1 MGWNFTRDA
10 VITGDAGDGS
20 KKDKEMNRK
29 FVKPIVL
36 SVLFLAAL
44 IVFSITTNQDNKDLT
59 TTMKESTLPIVR
71 CYQSGES
78 VAQLHAYVNK
88 MDVPSMRD
96 TIVPVDDERILPVSV
111 STYGRKIDSI
121 RYEIRSLDG
130 KRLVAKNEVAEYKE
144 KDETIQAQLTIQNLL
159 VENEEYELVLTLISD
174 KKELYYY
181 TRLIQTTNCHTREC
195 MNFALQFHEYTF
207 REDAAKFISKYMD
220 ASSTDSTTLQ
230 YVDLGS
236 TLKQITWAEFKP
248 EKIGKV
254 NASFKEI
261 NDSYNVITLQYV
273 VAGKDSEGNTGYY
286 NIEEYYRL
294 RMTDTRMY
302 VLNFERTMN
311 RIFQG
316 ENHFISDHNRIQLGI
331 RDPRIEYSVSE
342 TGDVVAFVQ
351 EGELWC
357 FDRVNHKIVQVFSF
371 RGTEG
376 IDERENWD
384 QHDIKIARVDE
395 AGSVDFVVYGY
406 MNRGTHEG
414 EVGTAVYHYDGI
426 VHTVEEEVFIPS
438 EQSYEILKAQ
448 MGQLLY
454 VNEQG
459 ILYLMMNQN
468 LYQVDLATHK
478 PQIVV
483 ENLKQGTYEIS
494 ESNQYFA
501 WVDADHEYESNSIY
515 LMDLNDGSRKEVSEG
530 EKYYL
535 RPLGF
540 IDDDFIYGAAQKKN
554 VVVTKAGK
562 TVFPMDYLKIMGT
575 KENSGKILKEYHP
588 EKGKIASIEVQDY
601 TVTVHVIRQKN
612 GRYTNYGTDS
622 IMNREADANE
632 KVSVAST
639 ATDVWQTQY
648 QLLLQKPADED
659 KVKMI
664 TAKEVLLESPR
675 TLSLKEKTEQE
686 CFYVYKKGDV
696 LLATEN
702 ISDAIICANENMG
715 AVVDSRQRYIWMRAR
730 KAAQNAFRGMEVGKD
745 DLDASSV
752 VQSVSALLQYKG
764 QGVCVKN
771 LVGKGMTPREI
782 MEQELKECIILD
794 ISGCTVDEILFYV
807 SNRSPVIAMT
817 GTNSAVLVTGYTADR
832 IYYYDPSSQTT
843 KSKSITE
850 ADEWFDAAGNI
861 YFTYLEQ

>member
-1 MGWNFTRDA
+1 
-10 VITGDAGDGS
+10 
-20 KKDKEMNRK
+20 MNRK
-29 FVKPIVL
+29 IVKPIVL

-44 IVFSITTNQDNKDLT
+44 IVFCITTNQDNQDLT
-59 TTMKESTLPIVR
+59 TTMKEATLPIVR
-71 CYQSGES
+71 CYQGNNS

-96 TIVPVDDERILPVSV
+96 SIVPVDDERILPISI
-111 STYGRKIDSI
+111 STFGRKIDSLQ
-121 RYEIRSLDG
+121 YEIRSLDG
-130 KRLVAKNEVAEYKE
+130 SRLVARNEISDLEE
-144 KDETIQAQLTIQNLL
+144 KSQTIRAQLAIQNLL
-159 VENEEYELVLTLISD
+159 GEDEEYELVLTLISG

-181 TRLIQTTNCHTREC
+181 TRLIQTTDCYTKEC
-195 MNFALQFHEYTF
+195 MDFALQFHEYTF
-207 REDAAKFISKYMD
+207 REDAQQFISKYMD
-220 ASSTDSTTLQ
+220 AATSDATSLQ

-236 TLKQITWAEFKP
+236 TLRQITWADFEP
-248 EKIGKV
+248 EKIGKA

-273 VAGKDSEGNTGYY
+273 VTGKDSEGNTAYY

-311 RIFQG
+311 RIFRG
-316 ENHFISDHNRIQLGI
+316 EDSFISDSNRIQLGI
-331 RDPRIEYSVSE
+331 RDPRIEYSISE
-342 TGDVVAFVQ
+342 AGDVVAFVQ

-438 EQSYEILKAQ
+438 EQSYEVLKAQ

-459 ILYLMMNQN
+459 ILYLIMDQN
-468 LYQVDLATHK
+468 LYQVDLGTHK
-478 PQIVV
+478 PRIVV
-483 ENLKQGTYEIS
+483 KNLTESCYEIS

-501 WVDADHEYESNSIY
+501 WVDSEAEYESTSLH
-515 LMDLNDGSRKEVSEG
+515 LMDLNDGSVQEITEG

-540 IDDDFIYGAAQKKN
+540 IDDDFIYGAAQKKQ
-554 VVVTKAGK
+554 VIVTTAGN
-562 TVFPMDYLKIMGT
+562 TVFPMDYLKIMGAR
-575 KENSGKILKEYHP
+575 ENSGKILKEYRP
-588 EKGKIASIEVQDY
+588 QKGKIESIQVEDY
-601 TVTVHVIRQKN
+601 TVTVQLVRKRD
-612 GRYTNYGTDS
+612 GRYLAYGTDS
-622 IMNREADANE
+622 IMNREADTNE
-632 KVSVAST
+632 KISVVST
-639 ATDVWQTQY
+639 ATDIWETQY
-648 QLLLQKPADED
+648 QLLLSEPADD
-659 KVKMI
+659 GKIKMI
-664 TAKEVLLESPR
+664 TAKEVLLETPR
-675 TLSLKEKTEQE
+675 TLSLNDGNNQE
-686 CFYVYKKGDV
+686 LFYVYKKGDV
-696 LLATEN
+696 ILATES
-702 ISDAIICANENMG
+702 ISDAIVCANENMG
-715 AVVDSRQRYIWMRAR
+715 IVVDASQQYIWMRAR
-730 KAAQNAFRGMEVGKD
+730 KSAQNAFSGIQAAKD
-745 DLDASSV
+745 DRGSSSV

-764 QGVCVKN
+764 AGVCVKD
-771 LVGKGMTPREI
+771 LTGRGMTPKSI
-782 MEQELKECIILD
+782 MEQELKDCLVLD
-794 ISGCTVDEILFYV
+794 ISGCTVEEILFYV
-807 SNRSPVIAMT
+807 SSGSPVVAMT
-817 GTNSAVLVTGYTADR
+817 GTDSAVLVNGYTAER
-832 IYYYDPSSQTT
+832 IYYFDPASESV
-843 KSKSITE
+843 KSKSLKD
-850 ADEWFDAAGNI
+850 ADEWFSEAGNI

>member
-1 MGWNFTRDA
+1 
-10 VITGDAGDGS
+10 
-20 KKDKEMNRK
+20 MNRK
-29 FVKPIVL
+29 IVKPIVL

-59 TTMKESTLPIVR
+59 TTMKEATLPIVR
-71 CYQSGES
+71 CYQGSDS

-96 TIVPVDDERILPVSV
+96 TIVPVDDKRILPISV

-130 KRLVAKNEVAEYKE
+130 ERLVAKNEVTDYEK
-144 KDETIQAQLTIQNLL
+144 KDETIRAQLSIQNLL
-159 VENEEYELVLTLISD
+159 EKNEEYELVLTLTSG
-174 KKELYYY
+174 KEELYYY
-181 TRLIQTTNCHTREC
+181 TRLIQTTDCHTKEC
-195 MNFALQFHEYTF
+195 MEFALQFHEYSF
-207 REDAAKFISKYMD
+207 REDADKFISRYMD
-220 ASSTDSTTLQ
+220 AATTDATTLQ

-236 TLKQITWAEFKP
+236 TLKQITWAEFTPK
-248 EKIGKV
+248 KIGKAS
-254 NASFKEI
+254 ASFKEI

-273 VAGKDSEGNTGYY
+273 VSGKDSEGNTGYY

-311 RIFQG
+311 RIFRG

-331 RDPRIEYSVSE
+331 RDPQIEYSVSE
-342 TGDVVAFVQ
+342 AGDVVAFVQ

-406 MNRGTHEG
+406 MNRGSHEG

-426 VHTVEEEVFIPS
+426 VHTIEEEVFIPS

-478 PQIVV
+478 PKIVV
-483 ENLKQGTYEIS
+483 GNLKQDSYEIS

-501 WVDADHEYESNSIY
+501 WVDEDREYESGSLH
-515 LMDLNDGSRKEVSEG
+515 LMDLNNGTRREISEG

-540 IDDDFIYGAAQKKN
+540 IDDDFIYGAAQKGN
-554 VVVTKAGK
+554 VLVTTAGT
-562 TVFPMDYLKIMGT
+562 TVFPMDYLKIMDT
-575 KENSGKILKEYHP
+575 KDNSGKILKKYTP
-588 EKGKIASIEVQDY
+588 QKGKISSIQVEDY
-601 TVTVHVIRQKN
+601 TVTVQLVRKKN
-612 GRYTNYGTDS
+612 DHYAASGTDS
-622 IMNREADANE
+622 IMNREADTNE
-632 KVSVAST
+632 KVSVVST
-639 ATDVWQTQY
+639 ATDIWETQY
-648 QLLLQKPADED
+648 QLLLKEPADEG

-664 TAKEVLLESPR
+664 TAKEVLLEKPR
-675 TLSLKEKTEQE
+675 TLSLKEEQGQE

-702 ISDAIICANENMG
+702 ISEAIICANANMG
-715 AVVDSRQRYIWMRAR
+715 VVVDSKQQYIWMRAR
-730 KAAQNAFRGMEVGKD
+730 KSMQNAFANVQVGKE

-752 VQSVSALLQYKG
+752 VQSVSAMLQYKG
-764 QGVCVKN
+764 QGVCVKDQA
-771 LVGKGMTPREI
+771 GKGMTPREI
-782 MEQELKECIILD
+782 MEQELEGCVVLD

-807 SNRSPVIAMT
+807 SSQSPVIAMT
-817 GTNSAVLVTGYTADR
+817 GTDSAVLVTGYTADR
-832 IYYYDPSSQTT
+832 IYYYDPSAGAT
-843 KSKSITE
+843 KSKSIQE
-850 ADEWFDAAGNI
+850 ADEWFGLAGNI